1 MNRVALSLAA
11 VALVAAACGGDS
23 NDDSGD
29 HLEGPV
35 WELVELIGTELTDD
49 AAPTLQ
55 LSDGTA
61 SGLAGCNNFTGGY
74 ELDDRDLT
82 FGALATTRMLCAP
95 PLDTVESA
103 YLAALA
109 EVASYS
115 IDGNRLTL
123 RSGEGTPVLFYEVP
137 IAAA

>member
-1 MNRVALSLAA
+1 MHRVALSLVAF
-11 VALVAAACGGDS
+11 ALVAAACGNDS
-23 NDDSGD
+23 SVED

-35 WELVELIGTELTDD
+35 WELVELIGTELPDD

-61 SGLAGCNNFTGGY
+61 SGVAGCNNFTGGY
-74 ELDDRDLT
+74 EREDRDLT
-82 FGALATTRMLCAP
+82 FGPLATTRKLCAP
-95 PLDTVESA
+95 PLDNVESA
-103 YLAALA
+103 YLAALGD
-109 EVASYS
+109 VASYS
-115 IDGNRLTL
+115 IEGNRLIL